1 MSREIRL
8 DRGRLAKSK
17 RSPQGFARVDARLT
31 RTGVLEYT
39 RADGSLQRELR
50 PEAEVFRADSL
61 ASLALAPV
69 TDLHPSEMVGPSN
82 ARQFAVGV
90 CAAPRRDGNFVAAEL
105 TIQPADVIA
114 KVDAGERAEISCGY
128 SCDLDETPGVY
139 QGQHYDAIQRNI
151 QYNHVALG
159 PRGWGRA
166 GADVCMRLDSK
177 DVGPVPLVSRF
188 DDDDVV
194 DDTRDNPT
202 THTYVVTTR

>member
-31 RTGVLEYT
+31 RIGILEYT
-39 RADGSLQRELR
+39 RADGSIQRELR
-50 PEAEVFRADSL
+50 PESEVFHADSL

-69 TDLHPSEMVGPSN
+69 TDLHPSEMIGPSN
-82 ARQFAVGV
+82 ARQFSVGV

-114 KVDAGERAEISCGY
+114 LVDSGERAEISCGY
-128 SCDLDETPGVY
+128 SCDLDVTPGVY
-139 QGQHYDAIQRNI
+139 QGQHYDAVQRNI
-151 QYNHVALG
+151 TYNHVALG

-166 GADVCMRLDSK
+166 GADVCMRLDSA
-177 DVGPVPLVSRF
+177 DSPIATLVSRF
-188 DDDDVV
+188 DDTDDV
-194 DDTRDNPT
+194 DDNRDNPAT
-202 THTYVVTTR
+202 STYVVNSR

>member
-1 MSREIRL
+1 M
-8 DRGRLAKSK
+8 
-17 RSPQGFARVDARLT
+17 
-31 RTGVLEYT
+31 LEYP
-39 RADGSLQRELR
+39 RADGSVWRELR
-50 PEAEVFRADSL
+50 PESEVFAPESL

-69 TDLHPSEMVGPSN
+69 TDLHPAEMIGPNN

-114 KVDAGERAEISCGY
+114 KVDSGDRAEISCGY
-128 SCDLDETPGVY
+128 SCDLDKTPGVY

-166 GADVCMRLDSK
+166 GADVCMRLDAK